1 VADPA
6 GRGSRGQRRGVLGRV
21 LGQPAGAVGA
31 TLSALLV
38 VVALA
43 APLLAPHSP
52 VRQPFRRL
60 QPPGSSYLLGT
71 DEFGRDVLSRIIF
84 GAQASLEVG
93 VIAVGV
99 ALLVGGTLGLL
110 SGYALG
116 LTDTLLQRVVDV
128 MLAIPGIVLVIAIS
142 GVVGPSLVTSMLAI
156 GLVYS
161 PAFARVVRGSTL
173 AVAALPFLEAARA
186 AGAGPG
192 RLVGR
197 HVLPNVLA
205 PVLVQATLSLSTAIL
220 AEATLSYLGLGVQPP
235 EPSWGAMLS
244 SGRRFLDLAPWLTLV
259 PGAAIMLAVLGF
271 NLLGDALRDGL
282 DPRLAPSARRPAPGA
297 P

>member
-1 VADPA
+1 V
-6 GRGSRGQRRGVLGRV
+6 
-21 LGQPAGAVGA
+21 
-31 TLSALLV
+31 
-38 VVALA
+38 
-43 APLLAPHSP
+43 
-52 VRQPFRRL
+52 
-60 QPPGSSYLLGT
+60 
-71 DEFGRDVLSRIIF
+71 
-84 GAQASLEVG
+84 SLEVG

-99 ALLVGGTLGLL
+99 ALVLGGTLGLL
-110 SGYALG
+110 SGYLLG

-128 MLAIPGIVLVIAIS
+128 LLAIPGIVLVIAIS
-142 GVVGPSLVTSMLAI
+142 GVVGPSLPTSMLAI

-186 AGAGPG
+186 AGAGTG
-192 RLVGR
+192 RLLGR

-235 EPSWGAMLS
+235 EPSWGAMLA

-282 DPRLAPSARRPAPGA
+282 DPRLAPAARPAGT
-297 P
+297 